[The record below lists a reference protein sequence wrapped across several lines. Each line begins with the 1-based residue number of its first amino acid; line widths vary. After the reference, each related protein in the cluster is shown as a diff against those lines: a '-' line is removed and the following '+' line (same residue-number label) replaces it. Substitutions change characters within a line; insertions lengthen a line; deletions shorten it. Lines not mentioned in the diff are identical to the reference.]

1 MIFDT
6 LNTQSKTIPIFTPW
20 FSSNG
25 NQIQTHRYSSPS
37 NTSLH
42 SLYSIMG
49 VEASKQQNIFSEAL
63 SNSKGSHSTPHSFD
77 LQEESF
83 YRTVVITILAAM
95 IKHHILWYIGPMM
108 IVDILGQLFWSSL
121 WVSRYY
127 MLRI

>member
-25 NQIQTHRYSSPS
+25 NRIQNHRYSSPL

-49 VEASKQQNIFSEAL
+49 VKESNQQNILSEA
-63 SNSKGSHSTPHSFD
+63 SSISKGSHSTLHSFD

-83 YRTVVITILAAM
+83 YRTVVITILATM
-95 IKHHILWYIGPMM
+95 IVHHILWYIGPMM
-108 IVDILGQLFWSSL
+108 IVDILGQLFWSSIL
-121 WVSRYY
+121 VSRYY